1 MTAPE
6 AIPAGPILGVWAH
19 PDDETFLSAGLMVEA
34 LRRGQRVVCVTATRG
49 ELGIQDVDR
58 WPPDQ
63 LAAIRTAELEKSLAI
78 LGVTE
83 HHWLDYPDGGCHE
96 VDVEE
101 AVGLLRSI
109 FEDVQPA
116 SVLTFGPDGM
126 TAHTDH
132 IAVSAWTTLA
142 FERYAPTGSSLY
154 YATMSEGWWETYAEL
169 FELDR
174 IVMSTDWE
182 PPTSPAADI
191 VIDHRV
197 VDEVFELKKRSLLAQ
212 ESQIGAMMQALP
224 PEHVW
229 EVNRHEYY
237 RLGGKR

>member
-1 MTAPE
+1 MSAKIDLPE
-6 AIPAGPILGVWAH
+6 GPILGVWAH

-34 LRRGQRVVCVTATRG
+34 LRAGVRVVCVTATRG
-49 ELGIQDVDR
+49 ELGIQDPER
-58 WPPDQ
+58 WPPER
-63 LAAIRTAELEKSLAI
+63 LAEIRTAELEKSLAI

-83 HHWLDYPDGGCHE
+83 HHWLDYPDGGCH
-96 VDVEE
+96 DANIEE
-101 AVGLLRSI
+101 AAERLKPI
-109 FEDVQPA
+109 FEAVRPA

-132 IAVSAWTTLA
+132 IAISQWTTLA
-142 FERYAPTGSSLY
+142 FERYAPAGASLY
-154 YATMSEGWWETYAEL
+154 YATMSESWWETYAEL
-169 FELDR
+169 FQLDR

-182 PPTSPAADI
+182 PPTTPEDEI

-197 VDEVFELKKRSLLAQ
+197 TDKVFELKKASLQAQ

-237 RLGGKR
+237 RLGGTR